1 MKKTPSLAALI
12 LASVVGAWSA
22 DVIVERAPL
31 HFGAPASPGWDAT
44 LELKWDSGTTKYW
57 GAWYTGAGSWV
68 GNDFDIGTVGA
79 YCYVKA
85 LRFMTCVEWP
95 NPRWEGFRVGI
106 YLFSGVPGELLWPTA
121 GGGYF
126 FKPTG
131 PTGWKDV
138 PVDWKLPSGVTR
150 FVGAVEQYYDY
161 RDCDPFFIDDNP
173 TFMGHSWQYYRG
185 RWSLFSAVQYLPY
198 RNVMIRVVV
207 EDTVAITP
215 TSIGRVKALY
225 Y

>member
-1 MKKTPSLAALI
+1 MRVLVISTALAA
-12 LASVVGAWSA
+12 AAAFAA
-22 DVIVERAPL
+22 DYVVERAPS
-31 HFGAPASPGWDAT
+31 HFGALAPPGCDAT

-57 GAWYTGAGSWV
+57 VAWYTGAGSWA
-68 GNDFDIGTVGA
+68 GNDFDISTVGA
-79 YCYVKA
+79 YSRVKA

-95 NPRWEGFRVGI
+95 NAHWEGFRVGI
-106 YLFSGVPGELLWPTA
+106 YLFSGVPGELLWPTG

-138 PVDWKLPSGVTR
+138 PVDWKLPYGVKR

-161 RDCDPFFIDDNP
+161 RNCDPFFIDDNP
-173 TFMGHSWQYYRG
+173 TFLGHSWQYYGG
-185 RWSLFSAVQYLPY
+185 RWRLFSQSQFLPY
-198 RNVMIRVVV
+198 RNVMVRVVV

-225 Y
+225 R